1 MVLPLCWFETE
12 RPPRLF
18 LVETNDL
25 GRMTKEQ
32 QTDLCV
38 VKQGAW
44 NARAKM
50 FSNTFVMCMVEKLK
64 KSWCW
69 ILNEALIG

>member
-12 RPPRLF
+12 RPTRLF

-38 VKQGAW
+38 VKQGAC

-50 FSNTFVMCMVEKLK
+50 FSYTFVSVY
-64 KSWCW
+64 
-69 ILNEALIG
+69 G